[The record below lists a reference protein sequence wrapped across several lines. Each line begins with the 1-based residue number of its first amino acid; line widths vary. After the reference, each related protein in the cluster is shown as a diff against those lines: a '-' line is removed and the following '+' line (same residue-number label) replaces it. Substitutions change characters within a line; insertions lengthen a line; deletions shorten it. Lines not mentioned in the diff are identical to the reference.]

1 MIGQMPNQEEELK
14 KLLEKNIEL
23 TEEILKLTK
32 SIKHFITFQKF
43 MSFVYLL
50 IIVVPIVLSI
60 IYLPPLLGGV
70 FKQYQELLGV
80 GSPAGVTDL
89 FKGGIPSLDNLNL
102 KGIDLKNIDPNNL
115 PTKK

>member
-1 MIGQMPNQEEELK
+1 MPNQEEELK

-23 TEEILKLTK
+23 TEEILKMTK
-32 SIKHFITFQKF
+32 SIKHFVTFQKF

-89 FKGGIPSLDNLNL
+89 LKGGIPNLNNLNL
-102 KGIDLKNIDPNNL
+102 QGIDLKNINPNNL
-115 PTKK
+115 PIKK

>member
-1 MIGQMPNQEEELK
+1 MPNQEEELK

-23 TEEILKLTK
+23 TEEILKMTR

-43 MSFVYLL
+43 MSFIYLL
-50 IIVVPIVLSI
+50 LIVVPIVLSI

-80 GSPAGVTDL
+80 GAPAGVTDL
-89 FKGGIPSLDNLNL
+89 FKGGIPNLKDLNLQGVDL
-102 KGIDLKNIDPNNL
+102 KGIDLKNL
-115 PTKK
+115 PANK

>member
-23 TEEILKLTK
+23 TEQILKLTK

-60 IYLPPLLGGV
+60 IYLPPLLSG
-70 FKQYQELLGV
+70 FFRQYQELLGV
-80 GSPAGVTDL
+80 GAPAGVTDL
-89 FKGGIPSLDNLNL
+89 FKGGLPSLDNLNL
-102 KGIDLKNIDPNNL
+102 QGVDLKNIDFKNL
-115 PTKK
+115 PVK

>member
-1 MIGQMPNQEEELK
+1 MPSQENELK
-14 KLLEKNIEL
+14 QLIEKNLAL

-50 IIVVPIVLSI
+50 LIVVPVVLSI
-60 IYLPPLLGGV
+60 IYLPPLLSGV

-89 FKGGIPSLDNLNL
+89 FKGGIPNLKDLNL
-102 KGIDLKNIDPNNL
+102 QGVDLKNINLNNL
-115 PTKK
+115 PVKK

>member
-1 MIGQMPNQEEELK
+1 MPNQEEELK

-23 TEEILKLTK
+23 TEEILKMTR

-50 IIVVPIVLSI
+50 IIVIPIVLSI

-70 FKQYQELLGV
+70 FKQYQELLGI
-80 GSPAGVTDL
+80 GAPAGVTDL
-89 FKGGIPSLDNLNL
+89 LKGGLPDLKNLNL
-102 KGIDLKNIDPNNL
+102 EGVDLKNVDLNKL
-115 PTKK
+115 PIKK